1 VTLTAA
7 DVAEIM
13 KLVEESVFDEL
24 TLEVDGKKLTL
35 RKSGV
40 APGADGS
47 VQAATASTL
56 AVAAPQSAAP
66 APGAAVVA
74 PPKAPTDPNVQD
86 VAAPLLGT
94 FYRSPKPGA
103 PPFVEIGATVQ
114 EDTVIA
120 IIEVMKLMNTVRA
133 GVHGTV
139 TEILV
144 NDGGL
149 VEYGQTL
156 LRIRKTS

>member
-1 VTLTAA
+1 MTLTAA
-7 DVAEIM
+7 DVAQIM
-13 KLVEESVFDEL
+13 KLVEDSVFDEL

-40 APGADGS
+40 APPAEGAT
-47 VQAATASTL
+47 QATTTSTA
-56 AVAAPQSAAP
+56 AVAAPQAAAP
-66 APGAAVVA
+66 APVVA
-74 PPKAPTDPNVQD
+74 PPKAPSDPNVQD

-133 GVHGTV
+133 GVRGTV

-144 NDGGL
+144 NDGAL
-149 VEYGQTL
+149 VEYEQTL
-156 LRIRKTS
+156 LRIRKTG

>member
-1 VTLTAA
+1 MTLTAA

-40 APGADGS
+40 APTAEGAT
-47 VQAATASTL
+47 QAATTATP
-56 AVAAPQSAAP
+56 AAAATP
-66 APGAAVVA
+66 VVA
-74 PPKAPTDPNVQD
+74 PPKPAAPADPNVQD

-133 GVHGTV
+133 GVRGTV
-139 TEILV
+139 AEILV
-144 NDGGL
+144 NDGAL
-149 VEYGQTL
+149 VEYEQTL
-156 LRIRKTS
+156 LRIRKTG